1 MRKILFGLAP
11 LLCAAPAFAQVQVE
25 VSAPPPPRVEIA
37 APMPPRVEVG
47 APSVRFDA
55 PPPLVEVRP
64 GVRVVRDCNEEVFF
78 RGGFYWHP
86 GPRGVWY
93 RTRNYRGG
101 WEMAPRHAV
110 PMALVR
116 LPPGRYRHFHG
127 GREFHGGGEMHA
139 EHRFERHQIHAERRF
154 ERHQAHAERRFERR
168 HGG

>member
-11 LLCAAPAFAQVQVE
+11 LLCAAPAFAQSVSLE
-25 VSAPPPPRVEIA
+25 VSAPPPPRVVVS
-37 APMPPRVEVG
+37 APPPPSVEVG

-55 PPPLVEVRP
+55 APPLVEVSP
-64 GVRVVRDCNEEVFF
+64 GVRVVRDCDEEVFF
-78 RGGFYWHP
+78 HGGYYWHP
-86 GPRGVWY
+86 GPRGAWF
-93 RTRNYRGG
+93 RTRSYRGG

-116 LPPGRYRHFHG
+116 LPPGHYRHFHG
-127 GREFHGGGEMHA
+127 GREIHA
-139 EHRFERHQIHAERRF
+139 EHRFERHQMHAERRF